1 MDKQLPFI
9 NNDNH
14 VREYIA
20 LLLNN
25 GQDKEAKQ
33 TDELLQYIGQ
43 LEQQY
48 LDIAKELQEM
58 KSLLNNMQNPSFK
71 VRLKSNIEKE
81 IEKAEVS
88 INAGQKKLSQL
99 KSDVMQSIKQS
110 IDDFKKIGKQGVVK
124 TIHVFHIKDGLESI
138 RKTLFQSMHH
148 MKQVS
153 LTCDSMTLEMRKSKN
168 HFKNIGRMIRGLP
181 IQTSVDNH
189 KVNLIQKCSRKI
201 SRTLEKMCIHTTH
214 LLHSIEDLEKPSVKK
229 EIKSLESKSIMK
241 EEKNK
246 DLKNSMVR

>member
-25 GQDKEAKQ
+25 GRDKEAKQ

-58 KSLLNNMQNPSFK
+58 KSLLNNMQTPSFK
-71 VRLKSNIEKE
+71 VRLKNNIEKA
-81 IEKAEVS
+81 KVS
-88 INAGQKKLSQL
+88 INTGQKKLSQL
-99 KSDVMQSIKQS
+99 KLDVMQSIKQS

-124 TIHVFHIKDGLESI
+124 TIHVFHLKEGLGSL
-138 RKTLFQSMHH
+138 RKTLFQSMYH

-168 HFKNIGRMIRGLP
+168 HFKNIGRMMRGLP

-201 SRTLEKMCIHTTH
+201 SSTLEKMCIHTTH
-214 LLHSIEDLEKPSVKK
+214 LLHSIEDFEKPSVKK

-241 EEKNK
+241 KEKIK
-246 DLKNSMVR
+246 DSMVR

>member
-25 GQDKEAKQ
+25 GRDKEAKQ

-58 KSLLNNMQNPSFK
+58 KSLLNNMQTPSFK
-71 VRLKSNIEKE
+71 VRLKNN

-88 INAGQKKLSQL
+88 INTGQKNYL
-99 KSDVMQSIKQS
+99 
-110 IDDFKKIGKQGVVK
+110 
-124 TIHVFHIKDGLESI
+124 
-138 RKTLFQSMHH
+138 
-148 MKQVS
+148 
-153 LTCDSMTLEMRKSKN
+153 N
-168 HFKNIGRMIRGLP
+168 
-181 IQTSVDNH
+181 
-189 KVNLIQKCSRKI
+189 
-201 SRTLEKMCIHTTH
+201 
-214 LLHSIEDLEKPSVKK
+214 
-229 EIKSLESKSIMK
+229 
-241 EEKNK
+241 
-246 DLKNSMVR
+246 